1 MMDGFIKLPRSIT
14 EMDGY
19 FGEPFSRVQCWIDLL
34 LLAQWQDNRT
44 FFKRGKKV
52 VLKRGQIAISL
63 KDLADRWSLAIN
75 TVRSRLAD
83 FVSEGKIDIQK
94 SNLISI
100 ISIVN
105 YDADQKCDTQID
117 TQNDIQN
124 DTQIDMQT
132 DTQINTRIDTPILK
146 EKKRKEKNIILSSDE
161 DKSEN
166 SDEFPASGTHA
177 REEEVLELE
186 FEELEPSV
194 QPITLME
201 QSAAENHQARIFAL
215 IRDLWER
222 LCPSYPKLQKFSE
235 SRKNKI
241 RVRISEMGGDTK
253 AIETMKTIFAKME
266 ASTFLKGDNKRGWKA
281 SFDWL
286 FTNSNNWVKVY
297 EGNYDNRTQPM
308 TPGITI
314 TPLNQNANGFST
326 NTYPQQGGYVDR
338 AAAAKAQRDAEFA
351 SHIAA
356 KIGHRLGSD

>member
-14 EMDGY
+14 EMEGY

-75 TVRSRLAD
+75 TVRGRLAD

-100 ISIVN
+100 ISIIN
-105 YDADQKCDTQID
+105 YDADQKIDTQTDTQTDMQID
-117 TQNDIQN
+117 TQ
-124 DTQIDMQT
+124 T
-132 DTQINTRIDTPILK
+132 DTQIDTPILK
-146 EKKRKEKNIILSSDE
+146 ERKRKEKNNIIISSDE
-161 DKSEN
+161 DMSEN
-166 SDEFPASGTHA
+166 SKEFPASVPRV
-177 REEEVLELE
+177 REEEALELE
-186 FEELEPSV
+186 FEELEPAA

-201 QSAAENHQARIFAL
+201 QSALENHQARIFAL
-215 IRDLWER
+215 IRDLWDK

-241 RVRISEMGGDTK
+241 RVRISEMGGDAK
-253 AIETMKTIFAKME
+253 AIEMMKIIFAKME
-266 ASTFLKGDNKRGWKA
+266 ASSFLKGDNKRGWKA

-297 EGNYDNRTQPM
+297 EGNYENRSQSM
-308 TPGITI
+308 TPGTTST
-314 TPLNQNANGFST
+314 TPNQNANGFSGT
-326 NTYPQQGGYVDR
+326 IYPQYGGYVDR
-338 AAAAKAQRDAEFA
+338 ASIAKAQRDAEFA
-351 SHIAA
+351 SHIAE
-356 KIGHRLGSD
+356 KIGHRIGCD